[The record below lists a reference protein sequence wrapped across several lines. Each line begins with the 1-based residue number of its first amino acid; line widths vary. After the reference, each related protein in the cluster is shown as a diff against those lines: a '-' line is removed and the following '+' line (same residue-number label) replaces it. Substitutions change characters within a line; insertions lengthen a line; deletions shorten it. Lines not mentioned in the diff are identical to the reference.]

1 VQPGHKRQN
10 KEVNCSLSKKEHAFP
25 VVSDTA
31 LCSQV
36 ISTFWCARTLHH
48 TLHEYGRCHLWTQCW
63 AQWHHSWK
71 LDAMLLYFTNIQTF
85 PRWVTSTLYGGS
97 KVSMRIEQSQ
107 EFLVVTTQVEKDLR
121 CLRALMADPHTILFS
136 ACGILKM
143 NSMFQ
148 LSIIHRWKSIWKP
161 LQDSTGS
168 KS

>member
-1 VQPGHKRQN
+1 MQPGHKRQN

-97 KVSMRIEQSQ
+97 KVSMRISRARSSWSWQHKLRKTWDVPGLWWLIHTQ
-107 EFLVVTTQVEKDLR
+107 FFFLHVGFWKWTA
-121 CLRALMADPHTILFS
+121 CSSS
-136 ACGILKM
+136 A
-143 NSMFQ
+143 
-148 LSIIHRWKSIWKP
+148 
-161 LQDSTGS
+161 
-168 KS
+168 